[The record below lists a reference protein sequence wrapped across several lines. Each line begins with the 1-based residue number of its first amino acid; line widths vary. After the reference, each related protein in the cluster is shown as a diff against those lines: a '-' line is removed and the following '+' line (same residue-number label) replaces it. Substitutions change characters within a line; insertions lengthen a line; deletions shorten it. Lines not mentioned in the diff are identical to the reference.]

1 MADLD
6 LNLVHG
12 RYFNVRIGEITLD
25 VEPCKLKTIR
35 KFTALANN
43 VGDEDLVEIAVL
55 LLNKNKTKYVVTPEI
70 VEELD
75 IDQINYL
82 LLGYFSWIG
91 KEKAN
96 NPN

>member
-1 MADLD
+1 MVD

-12 RYFNVRIGEITLD
+12 RYFNVKIGEITLD
-25 VEPCKLKTIR
+25 IEPCKLKTIR
-35 KFTALANN
+35 RFTALANN
-43 VGDEDLVEIAVL
+43 AGDEDLVEIAVS
-55 LLNKNKTKYVVTPEI
+55 LLNKNKTKYVVSTEM

-82 LLGYFSWIG
+82 LLEYFNWIA

>member
-1 MADLD
+1 MVD
-6 LNLVHG
+6 LNLING
-12 RYFNVRIGEITLD
+12 RYFNVKIGEITLD
-25 VEPCKLKTIR
+25 IEPCKLKTIR
-35 KFTALANN
+35 RFTALANN
-43 VGDEDLVEIAVL
+43 AGDEDLVEIAVS
-55 LLNKNKTKYVVTPEI
+55 LLNKNKTKYVVSTEM

-82 LLGYFSWIG
+82 LLEYFNWIA